1 MSRGR
6 VAAIVVIAVLVP
18 LALLGAILVANRDDG
33 RDADAS
39 TTTMPTMAGNMSE
52 DMPMPEGAVVA
63 GKADVGATAPDF
75 MLPEIGGGNVR
86 LSELRGTPVVVTFYA
101 SWCYECTQELPR
113 LQQMHTERGD
123 DVAIVGVSY
132 RDLFGD
138 ARDFVDDLGVTYPM
152 LHDDD
157 NGVAGAYGVR
167 AIPQTFFIDAD
178 GVIRAREF
186 GVQSE
191 DRLDERVDEIA
202 GPAA

>member
-1 MSRGR
+1 M
-6 VAAIVVIAVLVP
+6 
-18 LALLGAILVANRDDG
+18 
-33 RDADAS
+33 
-39 TTTMPTMAGNMSE
+39 
-52 DMPMPEGAVVA
+52 
-63 GKADVGATAPDF
+63 
-75 MLPEIGGGNVR
+75 
-86 LSELRGTPVVVTFYA
+86 
-101 SWCYECTQELPR
+101 
-113 LQQMHTERGD
+113 
-123 DVAIVGVSY
+123 SY